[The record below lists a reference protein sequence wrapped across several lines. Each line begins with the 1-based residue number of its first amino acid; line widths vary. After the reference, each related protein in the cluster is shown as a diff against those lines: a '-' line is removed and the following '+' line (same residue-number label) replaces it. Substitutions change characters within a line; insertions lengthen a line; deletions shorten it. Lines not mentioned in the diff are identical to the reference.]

1 MYHILII
8 LFDLTANNQL
18 KRKNSNHIDEPME
31 TNIAEDVFNSEV
43 PLNQL
48 LVPEDPDQGPQHPN
62 NIFHPTIEQ
71 SDYIHAVVDT
81 NVLIRNMDLIEKI
94 IKEKEFEHVKVVLPW
109 RIVQELDKLKKD
121 ENQNTAY
128 KARRAIEAIEKWA
141 QFNSNKIVF
150 QNGTEEEFMN
160 ITFKIESA
168 DDVILQLCIN
178 LQNEQ
183 KYQVMLLTYDK
194 NLIIKARFF
203 NITIFKNDSDSY
215 EYDTGKYKV
224 QIKDL

>member
-94 IKEKEFEHVKVVLPW
+94 IKEKEFEHVKIVLPW
-109 RIVQELDKLKKD
+109 RIAQELDKLKKD

-128 KARRAIEAIEKWA
+128 KARRAIEAIENWA
-141 QFNSNKIVF
+141 QNNCNKIVF

-203 NITIFKNDSDSY
+203 DITIFKNDSDSY
-215 EYDTGKYKV
+215 DYDNGKSKHF
-224 QIKDL
+224 QTL